1 MSFFSDAHFL
11 LEQCIWCPQSCPE
24 TPPKPLTP
32 STTLPNVTK
41 FSCVKQDSDNRIL
54 PIWSELCDEFAGIY
68 GFQNWVISNK
78 AWTMMSRCLQRQ
90 IGEGAGEGGICS
102 SVNPFQP
109 SLSQFPRLSLLE
121 LLLLLL
127 LLVPVLRNFF
137 LLTYLTYYLFRC
149 ACVVTKKFG
158 ITLMSLTA
166 QMEYFR

>member
-1 MSFFSDAHFL
+1 
-11 LEQCIWCPQSCPE
+11 
-24 TPPKPLTP
+24 
-32 STTLPNVTK
+32 
-41 FSCVKQDSDNRIL
+41 
-54 PIWSELCDEFAGIY
+54 
-68 GFQNWVISNK
+68 
-78 AWTMMSRCLQRQ
+78 MMSRCLQRQ

-121 LLLLLL
+121 VLLLLL
-127 LLVPVLRNFF
+127 PVLRNFF
-137 LLTYLTYYLFRC
+137 LLTYFTYYLFRC